1 MLDLQ
6 KNGTSDILN
15 GESSSNK
22 NGRKFSFE
30 ESNDQHQQKEKEN
43 KKKNS
48 NRKKKNGKNKNGNN
62 IGTSSS
68 SSENEEAAATSTTI
82 AKAAELN
89 NTKQPSYQQF
99 VEKEQ
104 SLYNLNETTHIS
116 ASVRL
121 SGFHPPPSHR
131 RVFGDLAYIE
141 AIMPDG
147 QAIHITAIP
156 MGFYINRSTSTKFDP
171 TPAISS
177 SNKDACYSHALLDT
191 LLQKSKSLRMS
202 WSPALSASKKRSD
215 LLRDLAATD
224 TTLYNFFRPAA
235 SSYPNNSSTSSSA
248 IMAAGAMMGIL
259 LASPSTPTTF
269 TSRIDSLT
277 VRPSWLVP
285 LPSVKQGDVAGP
297 KLQTYNHSALHSWNT
312 NRVEDELT
320 YVYGMDVRGGGIR
333 DWNEELQTARELPV
347 ETFNERIDRA
357 RCVYVV
363 VYVFFLAN
371 ALCSIAFRL
380 PSLLP
385 PSPNTSIG

>member
-1 MLDLQ
+1 MRVWFSIFLIYNRAHSTFLFSLFAHHIYIYTQKQLTKEEEEAAEKARQEAIAAALPSITPEYDILYESAARNGDLTNFYYLACGEEQTLLDLQ

-30 ESNDQHQQKEKEN
+30 ESNDQPQQKEKEN

-104 SLYNLNETTHIS
+104 TLYNLNETTHIS

-147 QAIHITAIP
+147 QAIHIA
-156 MGFYINRSTSTKFDP
+156 NR
-171 TPAISS
+171 
-177 SNKDACYSHALLDT
+177 
-191 LLQKSKSLRMS
+191 
-202 WSPALSASKKRSD
+202 KKR
-215 LLRDLAATD
+215 
-224 TTLYNFFRPAA
+224 
-235 SSYPNNSSTSSSA
+235 
-248 IMAAGAMMGIL
+248 
-259 LASPSTPTTF
+259 
-269 TSRIDSLT
+269 
-277 VRPSWLVP
+277 
-285 LPSVKQGDVAGP
+285 
-297 KLQTYNHSALHSWNT
+297 
-312 NRVEDELT
+312 
-320 YVYGMDVRGGGIR
+320 
-333 DWNEELQTARELPV
+333 
-347 ETFNERIDRA
+347 
-357 RCVYVV
+357 
-363 VYVFFLAN
+363 
-371 ALCSIAFRL
+371 
-380 PSLLP
+380 
-385 PSPNTSIG
+385 